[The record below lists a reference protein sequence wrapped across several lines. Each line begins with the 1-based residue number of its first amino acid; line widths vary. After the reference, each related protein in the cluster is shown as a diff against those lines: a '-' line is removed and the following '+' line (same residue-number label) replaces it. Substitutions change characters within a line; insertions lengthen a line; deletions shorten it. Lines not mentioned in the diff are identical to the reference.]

1 MKQKNYLLYIA
12 YTLLGISFV
21 VMLVFVYIVISENA
35 LDGIISMTKDA
46 FKTNFG
52 DTMTG
57 TIGILLSF
65 ASTLFLF
72 ITFKEQRKQFVET
85 EKTQEVAKFE
95 QTFFNIMSLLS
106 DVRRTTTEN
115 LLNHNF
121 YSIEGY
127 YYNFCNFFQNKLQ
140 ESKILS
146 SYFKELEKSDPLSS
160 VVVCT
165 REEIGNIY
173 KEYVDENQGNIGY
186 FFRYIFNT
194 LKFVKDQD
202 GKIINKQRYIN
213 LLQSQLSDEEL
224 CLIFYDAISPYGMN
238 KNGDGIFYK
247 LLEES
252 EMLENINEN
261 VLIAKSHA
269 KIYPSTKFKFLSRRE
284 LAVVEDRRKA
294 NLVIF

>member
-35 LDGIISMTKDA
+35 LNGIISMTKDA

-115 LLNHNF
+115 LRNHNF

-140 ESKILS
+140 ESNILS
-146 SYFKELEKSDPLSS
+146 SYFKELEKLYPLSS
-160 VVVCT
+160 VVVSA

-173 KEYVDENQGNIGY
+173 KEYVDENWGNIGY

-261 VLIAKSHA
+261 VLITKSHA
-269 KIYPSTKFKFLSRRE
+269 KFYPSTKFKFLSRRE

>member
-1 MKQKNYLLYIA
+1 MKQKNYLLYIT
-12 YTLLGISFV
+12 YTLLGISVV
-21 VMLVFVYIVISENA
+21 VMLVFVYIVVSENSI
-35 LDGIISMTKDA
+35 DGIISMTKDA
-46 FKTNFG
+46 FKSNFG

-85 EKTQEVAKFE
+85 EKSQEVAKFE

-115 LLNHNF
+115 LRNHNS

-146 SYFKELEKSDPLSS
+146 SYFKELEQLYPLSS
-160 VVVCT
+160 IVVSA

-173 KEYVDENQGNIGY
+173 KEYVDENWGNIGY

-238 KNGDGIFYK
+238 KKGDGIFYK

-284 LAVVEDRRKA
+284 MAIVEDRRKTD
-294 NLVIF
+294 LVSF

>member
-12 YTLLGISFV
+12 YTLLGISVV
-21 VMLVFVYIVISENA
+21 VMLVFVYIVVSENSI
-35 LDGIISMTKDA
+35 DGIISMTKDA
-46 FKTNFG
+46 FKSNFG

-85 EKTQEVAKFE
+85 EKSQEVAKFE

-115 LLNHNF
+115 LRNHNS

-146 SYFKELEKSDPLSS
+146 SYFKELEQLYPLSS
-160 VVVCT
+160 IVVSA

-173 KEYVDENQGNIGY
+173 KEYVDENWGNIGY

-238 KNGDGIFYK
+238 KKGDGIFYK

-284 LAVVEDRRKA
+284 MAIVEDRRKTD
-294 NLVIF
+294 LVSF